1 MNELFASIFLKL
13 EQLGDVTEANLY
25 KSGDF
30 SSRLSSC
37 DLKAGVSPAL
47 DKLFL
52 TQDSNQ

>member
-30 SSRLSSC
+30 SNIEVKTDEGIFRISISKEKENGS
-37 DLKAGVSPAL
+37 V
-47 DKLFL
+47 
-52 TQDSNQ
+52 